1 MSNAFFGQY
10 LLSKGIIDAQQLA
23 KALTA
28 QEVLNKKLGEL
39 AIEQNLLD
47 ENQVREILALQTKED
62 LFFGEGAQK
71 LGCLTQAQVN
81 ELVKLQTERHV
92 CLGEVIVKLGYL
104 TKEQRDEALAEFI
117 REQNKREKTLPPF
130 SYIEV
135 LKKERPFIEKFTA
148 HTIRILQRMSGIFVK
163 FDRYEAVNNTFELPE
178 FSAQVDHFNE
188 KGQRVIRYI
197 ILLDNAIAQTLHSK
211 VCKRN
216 SVDENEIPQNESI
229 CELLNIICCTSCTSF
244 ETFARLNASVPK
256 LTSGAASFTFDTQE
270 TVILVYLVTPYGPV
284 RFLLS
289 FIWPE

>member
-10 LLSKGIIDAQQLA
+10 LLNKGLINAQQLA

-39 AIEQNLLD
+39 ALAENLLD
-47 ENQVREILALQTKED
+47 EKQVREILALQTKED

-71 LGCLTQAQVN
+71 LGYLTQEQVD
-81 ELVKLQTERHV
+81 ELVRIQSERHV
-92 CLGEVIVKLGYL
+92 CLGEVIVKLGYV
-104 TKEQRDEALAEFI
+104 TKEQRDEALTEFI

-163 FDRYEAVNNTFELPE
+163 FDRYEAVENPIELPE

-188 KGQRVIRYI
+188 KGERVIRYM
-197 ILLDNAIAQTLHSK
+197 ILLDDAIAQIMHAK

-216 SVDENEIPQNESI
+216 SVDEKAVSQDESL
-229 CELLNIICCTSCTSF
+229 CELLNIICCASCNSCQI
-244 ETFARLNASVPK
+244 FAKLSASVPQRIQGK
-256 LTSGAASFTFDTQE
+256 TSYTFDE
-270 TVILVYLVTPYGPV
+270 KEIVILVSLVTPYGPIKC
-284 RFLLS
+284 LLS
-289 FIWPE
+289 FLWQE